1 MNRSKHRSAR
11 GWAPS
16 AGRVRVLLAFCLC
29 AAASV
34 ASTASAQPAGDPS
47 RANQIYKDAKD
58 RFEAGET
65 QKSLELATEAEKI
78 FAHPSITFLKG
89 RILHRLGRLREA
101 AEALQQ
107 ADSAQLPKALH
118 RPLDEESKAVADE
131 MQGKGE
137 LRVLPSP
144 ATAVVRVDGEAR
156 TGPFIAWVEAGRRRV
171 EISAPGHQAV
181 VRSVEVQAGEV
192 SELAVA
198 LAAAA
203 SSIVIVVP
211 GGLRGVEVLVDG
223 VAVDLADGVDL
234 GDRSPP
240 QGVPAGTHSVV
251 CSRGD
256 KRAVQSVD
264 VGAGAQVD
272 VDCSKVAASRPIEL
286 PLHAIGWGGV
296 GVGALV
302 FGYGAWGLGS
312 YYFSDKDDV
321 RGVKSSNKAWL
332 GTVYAL
338 TGAATG
344 ALSYLFLVRHPDT
357 PTAPAAATAPSVSQE
372 GH

>member
-1 MNRSKHRSAR
+1 MNRFEHRCAP
-11 GWAPS
+11 GWARS
-16 AGRVRVLLAFCLC
+16 CGRARTLLTLGILAGACLC
-29 AAASV
+29 WPAHAE
-34 ASTASAQPAGDPS
+34 PAGDPA

-65 QKSLELATEAEKI
+65 QKSLDLATEAEKI

-89 RILHRLGRLREA
+89 RILRRLGRLREA

-118 RPLDEESKAVADE
+118 RPLDEEIKAVTDE

-144 ATAVVRVDGEAR
+144 ATALVRVDGEAR
-156 TGPFIAWVEAGRRRV
+156 AGPFIAWVEVGHRRV

-192 SELAVA
+192 SELTIA

-203 SSIVIVVP
+203 SSIVVVVP

-223 VAVDLADGVDL
+223 VALALADGVDL

-240 QGVPAGTHSVV
+240 QGVPAGNHTVV

-256 KRAVQSVD
+256 KRTVQSVE
-264 VGAGAQVD
+264 VGIGAQVD
-272 VDCSKVAASRPIEL
+272 VDCAKVAVSRPVDL

-312 YYFSDKDDV
+312 YYLSEKDDP

-344 ALSYLFLVRHPDT
+344 ALSYLFLVRHPDA
-357 PTAPAAATAPSVSQE
+357 PAPAEAAPAAPDAQ
-372 GH
+372 GGQ